1 MVATSFRRSRTLEIL
16 FMRTQENSFV
26 QKNKRIIKKVVYAGQ
41 I

>member
-1 MVATSFRRSRTLEIL
+1 MVATRFRHSRMLEIL
-16 FMRTQENSFV
+16 FMGTLENSFV